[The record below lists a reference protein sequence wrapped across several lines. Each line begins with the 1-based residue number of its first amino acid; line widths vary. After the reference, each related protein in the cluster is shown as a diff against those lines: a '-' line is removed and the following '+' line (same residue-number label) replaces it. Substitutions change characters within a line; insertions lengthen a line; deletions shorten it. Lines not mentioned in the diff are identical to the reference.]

1 MSEIFQPWE
10 TVTVFAGTN
19 VFDTEGRH
27 FRYPVR
33 VVGGPYIL
41 NTGIEGYMV
50 EGRSGN
56 RHYVYTRDMER
67 VETLQGLSV
76 RHGNGRVGTVLEDNG
91 GHCVYVRWTDG
102 SMAQGGGMDGWYSRH
117 ALMPT
122 DASHIDNLRD

>member
-1 MSEIFQPWE
+1 MSDFKQRDH
-10 TVTVFAGTN
+10 VTVFAGDN
-19 VFDTEGRH
+19 VRSADLQH
-27 FRYPVR
+27 FRYPAV
-33 VVGGPYIL
+33 VVGGPYTL

-76 RHGNGRVGTVLEDNG
+76 RHRNGRVGTVLEDNG

-102 SMAQGGGMDGWYSRH
+102 SMAQGGGTDGWYSRH

-122 DASHIDNLRD
+122 DASHIDDIRH